1 VTKVQFTPYV
11 TVEIEGD
18 GKDARVKS
26 VEIDWSDTCQG
37 EIGPDGA
44 QGMGG
49 TVGGAQGTSA
59 ELAAC
64 DHIDQVSPAVAY
76 AINGGEIEGVTT

>member
-1 VTKVQFTPYV
+1 
-11 TVEIEGD
+11 
-18 GKDARVKS
+18 
-26 VEIDWSDTCQG
+26 
-37 EIGPDGA
+37 
-44 QGMGG
+44 MGG